1 METAKKIRLA
11 ENVWEIHSALV
22 FSSLQD
28 AREKFANLADFLKSE
43 GAELLAIELFA
54 PSKYAQA
61 AEDFKKS
68 LGAEI
73 LPQNHV
79 LPLDEVSAPELAGAH
94 ITSLKGAKPEFK
106 TTKKNSVAAVFKCA
120 KDEYCRSFGVC
131 LPEKTNCGAAYTRE
145 VFEELKEVLALG
157 GFKFSDLARTWFY
170 NDEILSW
177 YDDFNKGRT
186 EFFNG
191 NNVFKGLLPASTGI
205 GSPNPKKSKI
215 QAGLIAVKDA
225 SKLGKIYEIESPL
238 QCGATKYGSSFARA
252 VEMKFDTYSRIMVS
266 GTASIAPTGETLYF
280 GDIKKQVELTMQVI
294 EGILKSRGMGFADTV
309 RAVVYCMKPEYYAAF
324 LDWQKDNAQIP
335 HVPSYSTVCRGD
347 LMFEVELDAAKNS

>member
-1 METAKKIRLA
+1 MEMAKKIRLA
-11 ENVWEIHSALV
+11 ENVWELHSALV

-28 AREKFANLADFLKSE
+28 AREKFARLAGFLKSE

-54 PSKYAQA
+54 PEKYARA

-68 LGAEI
+68 LGVKI
-73 LPQNHV
+73 LPQGHV
-79 LPLDEVSAPELAGAH
+79 LPLDEVSLPELAGAH

-106 TTKKNSVAAVFKCA
+106 ITEKNSVAAFFKCGGE
-120 KDEYCRSFGVC
+120 EYCRSFGVC
-131 LPEKTNCGAAYTRE
+131 LPQGADCGASYTKE
-145 VFEELKEVLALG
+145 VFKELKEVLALG

-170 NDEILSW
+170 NDKILAW

-186 EFFNG
+186 EFFNENG
-191 NNVFKGLLPASTGI
+191 VFKGLLPASTGI

-215 QAGLIAVKDA
+215 QAGLIGVKDA
-225 SKLGKIYEIESPL
+225 PRLGKIYEIESPL

-252 VEMKFDTYSRIMVS
+252 VEMKFGTYSRIMVS

-294 EGILKSRGMGFADTV
+294 GGILKSRGMDFSDTV
-309 RAVVYCMKPEYYAAF
+309 RSVIYCMKPEYYAEF
-324 LDWQKDNAQIP
+324 LNWQKSNVEIP
-335 HVPSYSTVCRGD
+335 HTPSYSTVCRGD
-347 LMFEVELDAAKNS
+347 LMFEAELDAAKSL